1 MPWPTMLSVPGHHGE
16 AADPELL
23 AWIKQLLD
31 HVLGSSAW
39 VIVAAVGLALVAFP
53 VGLIL
58 FYLPSNGV
66 TGPTPT
72 RRREMESDPVG
83 WLPVSEFG
91 QKNQSNIPLAR
102 SLIIE

>member
-58 FYLPSNGV
+58 FYLIQLRRDRVDSYRASED
-66 TGPTPT
+66 GP
-72 RRREMESDPVG
+72 
-83 WLPVSEFG
+83 
-91 QKNQSNIPLAR
+91 
-102 SLIIE
+102 